1 MENLNLLF
9 LTWLQQIL
17 DFVACLTSW
26 DTSLD
31 VNLRFYVNLIIRVL
45 IYTNHHGNSFV
56 LSRILSLIGGG
67 WKHALPTKF
76 WNFRSSEIDPR
87 GL

>member
-1 MENLNLLF
+1 MENLNLLS

-17 DFVACLTSW
+17 DFVACL
-26 DTSLD
+26 TSLD

-56 LSRILSLIGGG
+56 LSRILSLIGGRVEACPPY
-67 WKHALPTKF
+67 KILEF
-76 WNFRSSEIDPR
+76 
-87 GL
+87 

>member
-17 DFVACLTSW
+17 DFVAC
-26 DTSLD
+26 SLD

-56 LSRILSLIGGG
+56 LSRILSLIGERVEACPPY
-67 WKHALPTKF
+67 KILEF
-76 WNFRSSEIDPR
+76 
-87 GL
+87 

>member
-26 DTSLD
+26 GTSLD

-56 LSRILSLIGGG
+56 LSRILSLIGGRVEACPPY
-67 WKHALPTKF
+67 KILEF
-76 WNFRSSEIDPR
+76 
-87 GL
+87 